1 MPTRNVS
8 LTERFDRL
16 IETKIASGRY
26 ANASEVIR
34 AGLSLLERH
43 EQEQEMKLKR
53 LRRAVK
59 VAIEADER
67 GESEPV
73 SDIGAFL
80 DEIEAEV
87 DAEVTKPTPD
97 K

>member
-1 MPTRNVS
+1 MPTRNIS

-16 IETKIASGRY
+16 IEAKIASGRY

-43 EQEQEMKLKR
+43 EHEQELKLQR
-53 LRRAVK
+53 LRRAVEA
-59 VAIEADER
+59 AIEADER

-80 DEIEAEV
+80 DQIEAEV
-87 DAEVTKPTPD
+87 DAEVTEPAPGR
-97 K
+97 

>member
-1 MPTRNVS
+1 MPTRNIS

-16 IETKIASGRY
+16 VEAEIASGRY

-34 AGLSLLERH
+34 AGLSLLDLHER
-43 EQEQEMKLKR
+43 EQEMKLQR
-53 LRRAVK
+53 LRRAVQ

-87 DAEVTKPTPD
+87 DAEAMESAPGR
-97 K
+97 